1 MQTGEIKLLLRLM
14 LVGLLALAIGLL
26 LGGVA
31 DAADTGPASY
41 AATVR
46 WAGTVQD
53 GGQFVSWRAPNG
65 KTYVRRVTITA
76 AEYVAGQPITVYLR
90 EGKIAGISHR

>member
-1 MQTGEIKLLLRLM
+1 MQTGELKMLLRLM
-14 LVGLLALAIGLL
+14 LVGSAALIIGLL
-26 LGGVA
+26 LGGIA

-41 AATVR
+41 TATVR

-53 GGQFVSWRAPNG
+53 GGQFVSWRAPSG
-65 KTYVRRVTITA
+65 KTTLRRVTITA